1 MPTSTIA
8 RTVTGAYSHHL
19 VPLEH
24 LDGWMKPMRVPT
36 PLVMRPG
43 HMRVRRDPLG
53 VTLIIGAWNEPFML
67 TLAPLPLRSR
77 APTSR

>member
-1 MPTSTIA
+1 
-8 RTVTGAYSHHL
+8 
-19 VPLEH
+19 
-24 LDGWMKPMRVPT
+24 MKPMRVPT

-67 TLAPLPLRSR
+67 TLAQLPLRSR